1 MNVTSVLRFVG
12 LLLMWTAAAMLP
24 STAIAVREGLL
35 VPWICAD
42 LVTGVLGASLYYAF
56 AGVVV
61 IDHREG
67 LVVVGVGWLA
77 VVTLGAIPFVFTN
90 VAPSLPAAIFESVS
104 GFTTT
109 GATVFADPEGLP
121 PSIQLWRSVTHW
133 IGGMGI
139 IVLGVAILPFL
150 GVGGA
155 QLFRAEA
162 PGISTDRLRPRIAS
176 TARLLWTV
184 YATLTVVLGV
194 IYLILGMTP
203 FDAINH
209 AMSTLATGGFSTK
222 TASMAAFSPAIQWV
236 TILFMV
242 FAGTNFA
249 LHYRVASGRFDAF
262 VRDAEWRLYFS
273 IAIVASLFCFV
284 ALALDGQG
292 WNLTGLRTAT
302 FNVVSVATTTG
313 FATDDFGQWPTVT
326 QVVLI
331 GLMFVGAMGGSTG
344 GGLKAVRAL
353 VLAKHTVSRFRMVLH
368 PHALVITRLG
378 RQVVGQD
385 AFLNVVELFALYVA
399 THAVGTLLL
408 TAMGYDFLTA
418 MSAALAAMSSIGPGL
433 GRVGPASHYGF
444 MSGPA
449 HLTLSVLMLLGRLEF
464 YTLLILFFPE
474 TWARTLARRN
484 RSRSAPGGPQ
494 PRE

>member
-12 LLLMWTAAAMLP
+12 LLLMWTGAAMLP
-24 STAIAVREGLL
+24 STIMAAAEGLL
-35 VPWICAD
+35 IPWISAC
-42 LVTGVLGASLYYAF
+42 VVSGVLGASLYYAF
-56 AGVVV
+56 ADVVV

-77 VVTLGAIPFVFTN
+77 VVTIGSLPFVFTR
-90 VAPSLPAAIFESVS
+90 VAPSLAAAIFESVS

-109 GATVFADPEGLP
+109 GATIFADPEALP
-121 PSIQLWRSVTHW
+121 RSVLLWRSVTHW

-184 YATLTVVLGV
+184 YATLTGLLVV
-194 IYLILGMTP
+194 IYLLLGMTL
-203 FDAINH
+203 FDAVNH

-236 TILFMV
+236 TIGFMLL
-242 FAGTNFA
+242 AGTNFA
-249 LHYRVASGRFDAF
+249 LHYRVASGRIRALLE
-262 VRDAEWRLYFS
+262 DAEWRVYVSLAL
-273 IAIVASLFCFV
+273 IATTFCFV
-284 ALALDGQG
+284 ALGLGGASWDLE
-292 WNLTGLRTAT
+292 GLRTAS
-302 FNVVSVATTTG
+302 FNVVSILTTTG
-313 FATDDFGQWPTVT
+313 FATDDFALWPTVT
-326 QVVLI
+326 QVVLV

-344 GGLKAVRAL
+344 GGLKVIRAL
-353 VLAKHTVSRFRMVLH
+353 VLAKHTASRFRMVLH

-378 RQVVGQD
+378 RRVVGQD

-399 THAVGTLLL
+399 THAAGTLLL
-408 TAMGYDFLTA
+408 TALGYDFVTS

-433 GRVGPASHYGF
+433 GDVGPMSHYGF
-444 MSGPA
+444 MGGPA
-449 HLTLSVLMLLGRLEF
+449 LLTLSALMLLGRLEF

-484 RSRSAPGGPQ
+484 RGRKTPGVTPK
-494 PRE
+494 E